1 MDSSFNYNL
10 ISLREAAL
18 TVLREVD
25 SLTSR
30 ETNGNHKFG
39 LQEEVQRY
47 ESELIRRV
55 DPLHRTLG
63 QVFDDRPDDVPFGR
77 GHHVGQPHPIA
88 EIDERCFALYGI
100 SDEDRAWFAA
110 QLAKAFRRPFV
121 YDGGYSPERR
131 RRHGLHN

>member
-30 ETNGNHKFG
+30 ETNGNGNGNGNGKQQFG

-47 ESELIRRV
+47 EIELIRNA
-55 DPLHRTLG
+55 LQRTRGNQRRAAKLLG
-63 QVFDDRPDDVPFGR
+63 VKVTTLNCKIKR
-77 GHHVGQPHPIA
+77 
-88 EIDERCFALYGI
+88 LGI
-100 SDEDRAWFAA
+100 SIEQPD
-110 QLAKAFRRPFV
+110 LSV
-121 YDGGYSPERR
+121 IG
-131 RRHGLHN
+131 

>member
-30 ETNGNHKFG
+30 ETNGNGNGNGNGKQQFG

-47 ESELIRRV
+47 EIELIRNA
-55 DPLHRTLG
+55 LQRTRGNQRRAAKLLG
-63 QVFDDRPDDVPFGR
+63 VKVTTLNCKIKR
-77 GHHVGQPHPIA
+77 
-88 EIDERCFALYGI
+88 LGI
-100 SDEDRAWFAA
+100 SIEQPDLSAVA
-110 QLAKAFRRPFV
+110 
-121 YDGGYSPERR
+121 
-131 RRHGLHN
+131 

>member
-30 ETNGNHKFG
+30 ETNGNGKQEFA

-47 ESELIRRV
+47 ESELIRNA
-55 DPLHRTLG
+55 LQRT
-63 QVFDDRPDDVPFGR
+63 R
-77 GHHVGQPHPIA
+77 GNQ
-88 EIDERCFALYGI
+88 R
-100 SDEDRAWFAA
+100 RAA
-110 QLAKAFRRPFV
+110 QLLGVKVTTLNCKIKRFGISIPDEPDLNV
-121 YDGGYSPERR
+121 VG
-131 RRHGLHN
+131 